1 MGNTVSHTHV
11 RRKEGGGV
19 DEGGGGVSE
28 GGGGVSEGCGTK
40 DERSRTKSLPSS
52 FAFAFVPFR
61 FGSFTLSRPLA
72 LLGLVR
78 TRGAGSVPML
88 HDWQCSG
95 VNAQR
100 WSPILS

>member
-40 DERSRTKSLPSS
+40 DAKIANQIVAELFRFRVRSLPLWLLS
-52 FAFAFVPFR
+52 AFAP
-61 FGSFTLSRPLA
+61 SRSVRVGANKGGGVGPHASRLA
-72 LLGLVR
+72 VLWG
-78 TRGAGSVPML
+78 
-88 HDWQCSG
+88 
-95 VNAQR
+95 
-100 WSPILS
+100 